1 MKQKLTHQL
10 SLWAVLVAALF
21 LITGC
26 PDRKQQSGVPA
37 EDYLNPIEKN
47 AFMQINDYRV
57 SKGLA
62 PLELDNRIVDQC
74 RKHSDDMAKGSV
86 PFGHDGYD
94 QRMKATGVKH
104 EASSENVAYNQGM
117 EDPATDAVKG
127 WIASKGHR
135 QNIEGN
141 YNLTGMGVVKNK
153 SGEYYFT
160 QIFLKGE
167 ASSDTSAPQAKK
179 QATAAP
185 SSQPS
190 SQPQASPSKNNWQSW
205 FNWFR

>member
-1 MKQKLTHQL
+1 MKRTQTYQL
-10 SLWAVLVAALF
+10 SLWAVLVATLL
-21 LITGC
+21 LIAGC
-26 PDRKQQSGVPA
+26 PDRRQRSGVPA
-37 EDYLNPIEKN
+37 EDYLNPLEKN
-47 AFMQINDYRV
+47 AFMQINDYRL

-86 PFGHDGYD
+86 PFGHEGYD

-167 ASSDTSAPQAKK
+167 AGGGTSAAQPKK
-179 QATAAP
+179 QATAPP
-185 SSQPS
+185 SSQPGVQP
-190 SQPQASPSKNNWQSW
+190 SQNNWKSW